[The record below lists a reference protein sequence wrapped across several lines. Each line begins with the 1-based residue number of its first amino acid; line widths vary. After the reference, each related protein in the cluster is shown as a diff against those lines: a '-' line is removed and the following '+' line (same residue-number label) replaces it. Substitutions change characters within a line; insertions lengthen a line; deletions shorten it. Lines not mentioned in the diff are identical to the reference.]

1 MAAWF
6 FLLSLI
12 LSLGSNSTA
21 QTYKYVNKD
30 GAICF
35 TETPTA
41 SHPQTSSSP
50 KENTPKPRVREAANT
65 RPEIKDIF
73 QMAQEMLDEE
83 LAKPPKK
90 QNQKLIHELR
100 EVLYGDLPG
109 KTVK

>member
-1 MAAWF
+1 MIAWF
-6 FLLSLI
+6 FLLSFI
-12 LSLGSNSTA
+12 LSLGANSSA

-30 GAICF
+30 GTICF

-41 SHPQTSSSP
+41 SHRQNPAAP
-50 KENTPKPRVREAANT
+50 KEQTPKPRVREATNA

-90 QNQKLIHELR
+90 QNQKLIQELR

-109 KTVK
+109 KNVK